1 MGFLTFEKEIS
12 KEIYERS
19 VQNRNR
25 IVGKDEEEVFSDSE
39 RYGYVVVKDRGEN
52 PDTRYVIFYTND
64 TKRNEQ
70 YERKCQ
76 EAGLTILKFSNS

>member
-39 RYGYVVVKDRGEN
+39 RYGYGVYGTWTFEKDGKYFVRY
-52 PDTRYVIFYTND
+52 DTGD
-64 TKRNEQ
+64 S
-70 YERKCQ
+70 CD
-76 EAGLTILKFSNS
+76 